1 METRQDMGQDAR
13 IQDARIQDAR
23 QSTGPQERSIGELFG
38 DLTRDMS
45 TLIRQETQLATT
57 EMTQKAA
64 RVGKSSGVL
73 VGGGLIFYAGFIAL
87 LWAIAYGLTNLFGWP
102 IWLGFLV
109 VAIIVLVIGAIM
121 AWRGY
126 DTLKKTDLVPRQT
139 VETIKE
145 DAQWAKEQTA

>member
-1 METRQDMGQDAR
+1 MDTRQDTR
-13 IQDARIQDAR
+13 QDAR
-23 QSTGPQERSIGELFG
+23 QQERSLGELFS

-64 RVGKSSGVL
+64 RAGKSVGVL
-73 VGGGLIFYAGFIAL
+73 AGGAVIAYAGFLAL
-87 LWAIAYGLTNLFGWP
+87 LWAIVYGLTSLFGLP
-102 IWLGFLV
+102 IWASFLI
-109 VAIIVLVIGAIM
+109 VAIIVLAIGGIM

-126 DTLKKTDLVPRQT
+126 DTLKKTDLMPRQT
-139 VETIKE
+139 VETLKE

>member
-13 IQDARIQDAR
+13 QEDAR
-23 QSTGPQERSIGELFG
+23 QQERSLGELFG

-57 EMTQKAA
+57 EMTQKATRA
-64 RVGKSSGVL
+64 GKSAGVL
-73 VGGGLIFYAGFIAL
+73 VGGALVAYAGFFAL
-87 LWAIAYGLTNLFGWP
+87 LWAIVYGLTSLFGWP
-102 IWLGFLV
+102 IWVSFLI
-109 VAIIVLVIGAIM
+109 VAIIVLAIGGFV

-126 DTLKKTDLVPRQT
+126 DTLRKTDFVPRQT

>member
-13 IQDARIQDAR
+13 LQGAR
-23 QSTGPQERSIGELFG
+23 QQERSLGELFG

-45 TLIRQETQLATT
+45 TLIRQETRLATT

-64 RVGKSSGVL
+64 HAGKSAGVL
-73 VGGGLIFYAGFIAL
+73 LGGALIAYAGFFAL
-87 LWAIAYGLTNLFGWP
+87 LWAIVYGLTSLGLP
-102 IWLGFLV
+102 IWASFLI
-109 VAIIVLVIGAIM
+109 VAIIALAAGGVM

-126 DTLKKTDLVPRQT
+126 DTLKKTDFAPRQT

-145 DAQWAKEQTA
+145 NAQWAKEQTA

>member
-13 IQDARIQDAR
+13 QDTR
-23 QSTGPQERSIGELFG
+23 PQERSLGELFS

-57 EMTQKAA
+57 EMTQKAT

-73 VGGGLIFYAGFIAL
+73 VGGGLIAYAGFFAL
-87 LWAIAYGLTNLFGWP
+87 LWAIVYGLTSLFGWP
-102 IWLGFLV
+102 IWLSFLV

-126 DTLKKTDLVPRQT
+126 DTLRKTDFVPRQT

>member
-1 METRQDMGQDAR
+1 METRQDIGQDMGP
-13 IQDARIQDAR
+13 DAR
-23 QSTGPQERSIGELFG
+23 QQERSLGELFG

-73 VGGGLIFYAGFIAL
+73 VGGALVAYAGFFAL
-87 LWAIAYGLTNLFGWP
+87 LWAIVYGLTSLSGMPLWASFLIVAVIVLAIG
-102 IWLGFLV
+102 GFLS
-109 VAIIVLVIGAIM
+109 
-121 AWRGY
+121 WRGY
-126 DTLKKTDLVPRQT
+126 DALRKTDLVPRQT
-139 VETIKE
+139 VETLKE

>member
-1 METRQDMGQDAR
+1 METRQDME
-13 IQDARIQDAR
+13 QDAR
-23 QSTGPQERSIGELFG
+23 QRRTTQERSLGELFS

-64 RVGKSSGVL
+64 RIGKSAGVL
-73 VGGGLIFYAGFIAL
+73 VGGALIAYAGFFAL
-87 LWAIAYGLTNLFGWP
+87 LWAIAYGLTSLSAGRS
-102 IWLGFLV
+102 GSSFLV
-109 VAIIVLVIGAIM
+109 VAIIVLAIGAIM

-126 DTLKKTDLVPRQT
+126 DTLRKTDLVPRQT

>member
-1 METRQDMGQDAR
+1 METRQDMG
-13 IQDARIQDAR
+13 QDAR
-23 QSTGPQERSIGELFG
+23 QSTGPQERSLGELFS

-57 EMTQKAA
+57 EMTQKAT

-73 VGGGLIFYAGFIAL
+73 VGGALIAYAGFFAL
-87 LWAIAYGLTNLFGWP
+87 LWAIVYGLNALGLP
-102 IWLGFLV
+102 IWASFLIVAV
-109 VAIIVLVIGAIM
+109 VALAIGAIT

>member
-1 METRQDMGQDAR
+1 MDIR
-13 IQDARIQDAR
+13 QDAR
-23 QSTGPQERSIGELFG
+23 QDVRQGTGQQERSLGELFG

-57 EMTQKAA
+57 EMTQKATRA
-64 RVGKSSGVL
+64 GKSASILAGGAL
-73 VGGGLIFYAGFIAL
+73 VAYAGFFAL
-87 LWAIAYGLTNLFGWP
+87 LWAIVYGLTSLFGWSL
-102 IWLGFLV
+102 WLSFLV
-109 VAIIVLVIGAIM
+109 VAIIVLAIGGFV

-126 DTLKKTDLVPRQT
+126 DTLKNTDLMPRQT

>member
-13 IQDARIQDAR
+13 LQDAR
-23 QSTGPQERSIGELFG
+23 QQERSLGELFG

-45 TLIRQETQLATT
+45 TLIRQETQLVTT

-73 VGGGLIFYAGFIAL
+73 VGGALIAYAGFFAL
-87 LWAIAYGLTNLFGWP
+87 LWAIVYGLTSLGLP
-102 IWLGFLV
+102 IWASFLI
-109 VAIIVLVIGAIM
+109 VAIIALAVGGVM

-126 DTLKKTDLVPRQT
+126 DTLKKTDFVPRQT

-145 DAQWAKEQTA
+145 DAQWAKEQTT

>member
-1 METRQDMGQDAR
+1 METGQDAAQVTR
-13 IQDARIQDAR
+13 QDAR
-23 QSTGPQERSIGELFG
+23 QQERSLGELFS

-64 RVGKSSGVL
+64 RAGKSAGVL
-73 VGGGLIFYAGFIAL
+73 AGGALIAYAGFFAL
-87 LWAIAYGLTNLFGWP
+87 LWAIVYGLTSLTGLPLWAS
-102 IWLGFLV
+102 FLI
-109 VAIIVLVIGAIM
+109 VAIIVLAIGGFM

-126 DTLKKTDLVPRQT
+126 DTLRKTDLMPRQT
-139 VETIKE
+139 VETLKE

>member
-1 METRQDMGQDAR
+1 METRQDMRELGQDAR
-13 IQDARIQDAR
+13 QDTR
-23 QSTGPQERSIGELFG
+23 PQERSLGELFS

-73 VGGGLIFYAGFIAL
+73 VGGALIFYAGFFAL
-87 LWAIAYGLTNLFGWP
+87 LWAIVYGLTSLFGWP
-102 IWLGFLV
+102 IAVSFLV
-109 VAIIVLVIGAIM
+109 VAIVVLVIGGIM
-121 AWRGY
+121 VWRGY
-126 DTLKKTDLVPRQT
+126 DTLRKTDFAPRQT

>member
-1 METRQDMGQDAR
+1 METRQDTAEVTR
-13 IQDARIQDAR
+13 QDAR
-23 QSTGPQERSIGELFG
+23 QQERSIGELFG

-64 RVGKSSGVL
+64 RAGKSAGVL
-73 VGGGLIFYAGFIAL
+73 VGGALIAYAGFFAL
-87 LWAIAYGLTNLFGWP
+87 LWAIVYGLNAFGLP
-102 IWLGFLV
+102 IWASFLI
-109 VAIIVLVIGAIM
+109 VAIIVLAIGAIM

-126 DTLKKTDLVPRQT
+126 DTLRKTDFVPRQT

>member
-1 METRQDMGQDAR
+1 METRQDIGH
-13 IQDARIQDAR
+13 DAR
-23 QSTGPQERSIGELFG
+23 QSSGPQERSLGELFG

-73 VGGGLIFYAGFIAL
+73 IGGALIAYAGFFAL
-87 LWAIAYGLTNLFGWP
+87 LWAIVYGLNAFGLP
-102 IWLGFLV
+102 IWASFLLVAV
-109 VAIIVLVIGAIM
+109 VALAIGAIM

-126 DTLKKTDLVPRQT
+126 DTLKNTDLVPRQT

>member
-1 METRQDMGQDAR
+1 MEIRHDAR
-13 IQDARIQDAR
+13 EEVRQDAR
-23 QSTGPQERSIGELFG
+23 QQERSLGELFG

-64 RVGKSSGVL
+64 RAGKSAGVL
-73 VGGGLIFYAGFIAL
+73 AGGAAIAYAGFLAL
-87 LWAIAYGLTNLFGWP
+87 LWAIVYGLTSLFGWP
-102 IWLGFLV
+102 IWLSFFV
-109 VAIIVLVIGAIM
+109 VAIIVLAIGAFM
-121 AWRGY
+121 AYRGY
-126 DTLKKTDLVPRQT
+126 DTLRKTDLMPRQT